1 MGRGLVQS
9 YFNQYFF
16 VFPSMEL
23 TLGHSHKLL
32 VAFLAVAV
40 PVCLL
45 IVSKSSLL
53 LSEVVAAC

>member
-1 MGRGLVQS
+1 MALGSIEDAVGREEA
-9 YFNQYFF
+9 F
-16 VFPSMEL
+16 
-23 TLGHSHKLL
+23 LGHSHKLL

-53 LSEVVAAC
+53 LSEVVAPC